1 MLVTWWP
8 KTDPPTFHW
17 EDWWTFTW
25 FALPRVAGYSVAL
38 TWLVLIL
45 SGRWAADRGWL
56 DRLGRFLGL
65 CWIGLAF
72 LTVLQS
78 WVMII

>member
-1 MLVTWWP
+1 
-8 KTDPPTFHW
+8 
-17 EDWWTFTW
+17 
-25 FALPRVAGYSVAL
+25 VAGYSVAL